1 MDLVSPLKYYNYEK
15 HRQCPGPCPVAPGR
29 PSLPPHHVPAQLLRC
44 TAADPAG
51 CGGGVRPAAGFGRAA
66 LGIIEIVSYLSN
78 ALRRG
83 RSQRKAGI
91 NPADP
96 PVTPTAGGLIF

>member
-1 MDLVSPLKYYNYEK
+1 MG
-15 HRQCPGPCPVAPGR
+15 HRCPGLCHDHA
-29 PSLPPHHVPAQLLRC
+29 LAQLLRC
-44 TAADPAG
+44 AAADPAR
-51 CGGGVRPAAGFGRAA
+51 CGGGVRAAAGFGRARIA
-66 LGIIEIVSYLSN
+66 NIEINCYLSN